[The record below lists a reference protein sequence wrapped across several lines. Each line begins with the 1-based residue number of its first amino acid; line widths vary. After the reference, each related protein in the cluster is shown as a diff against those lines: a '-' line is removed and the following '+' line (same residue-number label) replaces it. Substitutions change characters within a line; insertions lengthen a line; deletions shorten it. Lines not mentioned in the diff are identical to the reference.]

1 LKAHRFHTL
10 CLAAGLIAA
19 GALTGCDNR
28 TAEQKGADLATG
40 KIDMAKGIGDAL
52 EKKGGAA
59 GEAVVTG
66 LGSVV
71 KGIEKG
77 VSKSGRTIEADDS
90 VTKAGLKVTRVQ
102 DAPRDAEQK
111 KQGLDLYVVADAK
124 AHGKLRVLMFDV
136 MGNEIARS
144 TADLVRAA
152 DEAKYHRVE
161 LDELVSL
168 SAISKITISFKPA
181 EIVAKK

>member
-1 LKAHRFHTL
+1 MKAHRFHTL
-10 CLAAGLIAA
+10 CLAASLIAA
-19 GALTGCDNR
+19 GSLTGCDNR
-28 TAEQKGADLATG
+28 SAEQKGADLATG

-71 KGIEKG
+71 KGMEKG
-77 VSKSGRTIEADDS
+77 VNKSGRSIESDDS

-102 DAPRDAEQK
+102 DAPRDTEGK
-111 KQGLDLYVVADAK
+111 KQGLDLYVVADAD
-124 AHGKLRVLMFDV
+124 ARGKLRVLMFDV

-144 TADLVRAA
+144 TADIVRSA
-152 DEAKYHRVE
+152 DEAKYHRIE
-161 LDELVSL
+161 LDELVSM
-168 SAISKITISFKPA
+168 SAISKLTISFKPG
-181 EIVAKK
+181 EVVAKK